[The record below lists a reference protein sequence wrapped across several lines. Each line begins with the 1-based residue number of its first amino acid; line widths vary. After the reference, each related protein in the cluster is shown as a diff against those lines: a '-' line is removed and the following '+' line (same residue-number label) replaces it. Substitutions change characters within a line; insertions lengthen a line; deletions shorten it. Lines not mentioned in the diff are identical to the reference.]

1 MLKHNNNYDRHSD
14 EKTDKMDDG
23 VRVVAQ
29 DIEKGIKRENAIM
42 LRTINEVL
50 DQIRESKDFYEE
62 TGKQTNP
69 SQLNKRVGL
78 LENLKQKVE
87 TSDALLLL
95 SSKVSMVVMDIL
107 KDEIVST
114 RYSIISNIEEYLVAP
129 SLTRKKRYLRWKSI
143 SIRRRMRLKIV

>member
-1 MLKHNNNYDRHSD
+1 MLKHNNKHDRHSD

-114 RYSIISNIEEYLVAP
+114 RYSIISNIEEYLVVP
-129 SLTRKKRYLRWKSI
+129 SLSRKKRYLRWKSI